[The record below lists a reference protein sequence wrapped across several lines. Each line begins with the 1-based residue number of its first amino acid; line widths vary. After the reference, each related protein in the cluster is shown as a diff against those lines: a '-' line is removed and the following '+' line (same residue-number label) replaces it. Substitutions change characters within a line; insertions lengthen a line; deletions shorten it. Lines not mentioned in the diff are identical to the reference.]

1 MIRYVIVAIVFFF
14 IIGCA
19 SIPKKYNERHYQ
31 ALLCNALD
39 GKIEYVLEDRTR
51 VDCLTQEYAIEVDF
65 AKKWAEGIGQSLHYS
80 SMTGRKPAVGLIMD
94 SKKDKRYYQRLN
106 KVSLK
111 YGIKIFI
118 LERVIN

>member
-65 AKKWAEGIGQSLHYS
+65 AKKWAEGIGQSLHYAH
-80 SMTGRKPAVGLIMD
+80 MTGRKPAIGLIMD
-94 SKKDKRYYQRLN
+94 EREDERYFKRLN
-106 KVSLK
+106 TIAEK
-111 YGIKIFI
+111 YQIKIFI
-118 LERVIN
+118 IEK